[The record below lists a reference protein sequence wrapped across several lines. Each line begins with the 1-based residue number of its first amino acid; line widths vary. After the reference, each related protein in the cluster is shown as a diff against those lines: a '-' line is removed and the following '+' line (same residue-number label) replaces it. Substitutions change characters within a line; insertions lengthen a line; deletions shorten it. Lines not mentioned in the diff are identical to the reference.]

1 MIRLRFS
8 SALLSSIICGYVSAG
23 PVTWLQSPFV
33 RTPPVNRWIG
43 YQILGSSNHPVPMV
57 YLSVERFDLR
67 AAEFLTVLQPARY
80 DIISKFTRERI
91 ARPDC
96 PGEAPTGDVL
106 HSVEVADHDNE
117 ETRICIL
124 PQRTACEYLSGAVK
138 LRGMDWAAKEL
149 APITDV
155 MEEMGCKIPN
165 KN

>member
-1 MIRLRFS
+1 MGMNCLPGYPRANGRAWKRNSQALIARPDLRDRE
-8 SALLSSIICGYVSAG
+8 SAG
-23 PVTWLQSPFV
+23 FAARRARRGSQDQRCASAVSHPF
-33 RTPPVNRWIG
+33 
-43 YQILGSSNHPVPMV
+43 PMV

-67 AAEFLTVLQPARY
+67 AAEFLTVLQPATY

-117 ETRICIL
+117 ATRICIL
-124 PQRTACEYLSGAVK
+124 PQRTACEYLSGVVK

-149 APITDV
+149 A
-155 MEEMGCKIPN
+155 
-165 KN
+165 